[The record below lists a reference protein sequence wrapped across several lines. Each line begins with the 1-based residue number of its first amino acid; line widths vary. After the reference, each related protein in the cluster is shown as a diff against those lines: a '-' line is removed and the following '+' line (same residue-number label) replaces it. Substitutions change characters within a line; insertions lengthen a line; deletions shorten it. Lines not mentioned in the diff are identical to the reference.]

1 MMVVR
6 LFILQGNGSILINYK
21 ERLASIGFENSSI
34 LADVGMKKKSNNVT
48 PNSVSKK
55 WSLKNLK
62 AQQFYEITTYC
73 L

>member
-6 LFILQGNGSILINYK
+6 LFILQGIGSFLINYK

-55 WSLKNLK
+55 
-62 AQQFYEITTYC
+62 
-73 L
+73 